1 LQDASATDGDV
12 VNADLRTIV
21 DALPAP
27 PPTPPD
33 GLPFGN
39 RRDPL
44 EELVYILLTLM
55 TRSQR
60 SITATFDELL
70 DLTDGRLERLDRV
83 DRDLLERTLRPVGFA
98 RKRAETLG
106 AIASEVRPAYT
117 WAQQLADAPTQD
129 VIDALVALPGV
140 GLKTAK
146 CVAMYSLD
154 RAVLPIDIHVLR
166 VAKRLGLLPLDTPW
180 RHADDLLERLVPD
193 DLKHDVHIRFVALG
207 RVTCTDPSPACDT
220 CPVSRWCPS
229 SGTSGQGRAVYVGG

>member
-1 LQDASATDGDV
+1 MAQL
-12 VNADLRTIV
+12 DLRTIV

-33 GLPFGN
+33 GLPLGN

-55 TRSQR
+55 TRSQP
-60 SITATFDELL
+60 SITATFDALL
-70 DLTDGRLERLDRV
+70 HLTDGRLDQLDRV
-83 DRDLLERTLRPVGFA
+83 DLEQLERTLRPVGFA
-98 RKRAETLG
+98 RKRAQTLRD
-106 AIASEVRPAYT
+106 IAAAVRPADVWT
-117 WAQQLADAPTQD
+117 RHLAAAPTD
-129 VIDALVALPGV
+129 VVLDTLTALPGV
-140 GLKTAK
+140 GTKTAK

-154 RAVLPIDIHVLR
+154 RPVLPIDIHVLR

-193 DLKHDVHIRFVALG
+193 DLKHDVHVRFVAHG
-207 RVTCTDPSPACDT
+207 RTTCTDPTPTCDT

-229 SGTSGQGRAVYVGG
+229 SGTTGHGRTVYVGNN

>member
-1 LQDASATDGDV
+1 VADG
-12 VNADLRTIV
+12 DLRTIV

-60 SITATFDELL
+60 SIATTFDGLL
-70 DLTDGRLERLDRV
+70 DLTHGHLDQLDRV
-83 DRDLLERTLRPVGFA
+83 DRDALERTLRPVGFA
-98 RKRAETLG
+98 RKRSETLR
-106 AIASEVRPAYT
+106 AIAAEVRPADAWT
-117 WAQQLADAPTQD
+117 RHLADAPTED
-129 VIDALVALPGV
+129 VIDTLLALPGV
-140 GLKTAK
+140 GMKTAK

-180 RHADDLLERLVPD
+180 RRSDAILEDLVPN
-193 DLKHDVHIRFVALG
+193 DLKHDVHVRFVAHG
-207 RVTCTDPSPACDT
+207 RATCTDPTPACDT
-220 CPVSRWCPS
+220 CPVSRSCPS
-229 SGTSGQGRAVYVGG
+229 SGTGGHGRAIYVGR

>member
-1 LQDASATDGDV
+1 MAD
-12 VNADLRTIV
+12 ADLRTLV
-21 DALPAP
+21 GALPAP

-60 SITATFDELL
+60 SIATTFDGLLELSAGHLHEL
-70 DLTDGRLERLDRV
+70 DQV
-83 DRDLLERTLRPVGFA
+83 DRDVLERVLRPVGFA
-98 RKRAETLG
+98 RKRADTLRT
-106 AIASEVRPAYT
+106 IAAEVRPAEA
-117 WAQQLADAPTQD
+117 WARHLACAPTNEVVD
-129 VIDALVALPGV
+129 TLRALPGV
-140 GLKTAK
+140 GMKTAK

-180 RHADDLLERLVPD
+180 RRADALLEDLVPD
-193 DLKHDVHIRFVALG
+193 DLKHDVHVRFVAHG
-207 RVTCTDPSPACDT
+207 RTTCTDPTPACDT
-220 CPVSRWCPS
+220 CPVSLSCPS
-229 SGTSGQGRAVYVGG
+229 SGTGGHGRAVYVGR